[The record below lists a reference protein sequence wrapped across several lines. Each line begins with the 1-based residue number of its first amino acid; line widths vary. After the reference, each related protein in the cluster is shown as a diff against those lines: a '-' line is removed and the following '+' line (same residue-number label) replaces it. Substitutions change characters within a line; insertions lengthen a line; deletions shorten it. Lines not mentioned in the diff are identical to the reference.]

1 MTVVRRRQI
10 PHFTASEFLWKICG
24 SGVVR
29 DEEDNPATAVIDTI
43 RFASGD
49 NPLTEISLRTGRG
62 AHLNKEPSDEFVE
75 EENTGLPIIVGGAN
89 ASGKTSMLRGIAFV
103 CDLLQENK
111 ITKERSS
118 EVWSQLKEMG
128 IRELELQFGV
138 EIGRSLKGSMGLQFG
153 RMTNSPHLEMLLRQL
168 PVLLESKLHGLE
180 EKNAHL
186 LNLHFQEKPSLV
198 LENLL
203 QIKMNSNDPEGFLRW
218 RDGLRLRRVG
228 ASDTISK
235 MYERYGNLYE
245 NKNSGLFR
253 GIKTERSINH
263 FLTDIQGKNVSNA
276 ELEKFNILQRNMSR
290 YANLKF
296 QKAVIIQVDRVD
308 REGSKETITKLRT
321 LIPQVAAIHSRW
333 KENPEL
339 LREQLLLRMENNQLF
354 SDLGMT
360 ASDIVYSD
368 RNLPGYSC
376 LHDYA
381 PDIVKSL
388 MMKPDNT
395 NFYTWY
401 GEYAWET
408 KQEAIDFTMEGCVHD
423 IVYYVTGQSNH
434 KRILIG
440 DKTGYTNR
448 NGPVH
453 EVKWVDR
460 SDEFDRKIV
469 WEPRESLYGK
479 SSDSTPSLSEVLRE
493 LPLLSNL
500 LGFESE
506 DSYLVDVLVRFNAFT
521 SIEKI
526 HQPYLSSGQQQVLA
540 LITAVRSSDE
550 GSLILVDEPE
560 ISLHVDWQERLV
572 EQLHA
577 PLVGSRLFITTHSPD
592 IVVRHRH
599 LCTTLLVNQD
609 GGFYR
614 S

>member
-1 MTVVRRRQI
+1 M
-10 PHFTASEFLWKICG
+10 
-24 SGVVR
+24 R
-29 DEEDNPATAVIDTI
+29 DEDDKPAIAVIDTI

-62 AHLNKEPSDEFVE
+62 THLNKEPSDEFVE
-75 EENTGLPIIVGGAN
+75 EEDTNLPIIVGGAN

-111 ITKERSS
+111 ITKKRSS
-118 EVWSQLKEMG
+118 EVWSRLKEMG
-128 IRELELQFGV
+128 ISELELQFGV
-138 EIGRSLKGSMGLQFG
+138 EIGRSLKKSRGLQFG
-153 RMTNSPHLEMLLRQL
+153 KMTNSPHLEMLLRKL

-186 LNLHFQEKPSLV
+186 LNLHFQEKPSLI

-235 MYERYGNLYE
+235 MHEGYGDLYE
-245 NKNSGLFR
+245 DKNIGLFR

-263 FLTDIQGKNVSNA
+263 FLTDTQGKNVSNA
-276 ELEKFNILQRNMSR
+276 ELEKFNILERNMSR
-290 YANLKF
+290 YVNLKF
-296 QKAVIIQVDRVD
+296 QKAEIIQVDREE

-321 LIPQVAAIHSRW
+321 LIPQFTARHSRW

-339 LREQLLLRMENNQLF
+339 LHEQLLLRMENNQLF

-368 RNLPGYSC
+368 SDVPGYSC

-381 PDIVKSL
+381 PDIVESL
-388 MMKPDNT
+388 MLKPVNT

-401 GEYAWET
+401 GDYAWKT

-423 IVYYVTGQSNH
+423 IVHYVTGQSNH
-434 KRILIG
+434 KRVLVG
-440 DKTGYTNR
+440 DNTGYTNR
-448 NGPVH
+448 NGPVQQ
-453 EVKWVDR
+453 VKWADR
-460 SDEFDRKIV
+460 SNESEKNLV
-469 WEPRESLYGK
+469 WEPRKSLYEK

-493 LPLLSNL
+493 LPFLSNL
-500 LGFESE
+500 LGLKSE
-506 DSYLVDVLVRFNAFT
+506 DSYLIDVLVRFNAFT
-521 SIEKI
+521 PIEKI

-540 LITAVRSSDE
+540 LITAVRSADE

-599 LCTTLLVNQD
+599 LCTTLLVNQ
-609 GGFYR
+609 GGDFYR
-614 S
+614 T

>member
-1 MTVVRRRQI
+1 M
-10 PHFTASEFLWKICG
+10 
-24 SGVVR
+24 R
-29 DEEDNPATAVIDTI
+29 DEDDKPAIAVIDTI

-49 NPLTEISLRTGRG
+49 NPLTEISLQTGRG

-75 EENTGLPIIVGGAN
+75 EEDTNLPIIVGGAN
-89 ASGKTSMLRGIAFV
+89 ASGKTSMLRGIAFI

-111 ITKERSS
+111 ITKKRSS

-128 IRELELQFGV
+128 IRELELQFCV
-138 EIGRSLKGSMGLQFG
+138 EIGRSSKRQTGHLQNIFD
-153 RMTNSPHLEMLLRQL
+153 LELLRRKL
-168 PVLLESKLHGLE
+168 PVVLESKLHGLE
-180 EKNAHL
+180 EKNAHPL
-186 LNLHFQEKPSLV
+186 SLHSQEKPGLI

-228 ASDTISK
+228 ASDAISK

-263 FLTDIQGKNVSNA
+263 FLMEI
-276 ELEKFNILQRNMSR
+276 EEENISGAQLNGSKTFENNMNH

-296 QKAVIIQVDRVD
+296 QKAEIIQVDRD
-308 REGSKETITKLRT
+308 EREGSKETITKLRT
-321 LIPQVAAIHSRW
+321 LIPQFTARHSTW
-333 KENPEL
+333 KEKPEL
-339 LREQLLLRMENNQLF
+339 LREQLLLRMKNNQLF

-368 RNLPGYSC
+368 PALPGYFC

-381 PDIVKSL
+381 PDIVESL
-388 MMKPDNT
+388 MLKPVYT

-401 GEYAWET
+401 GDYAWKT
-408 KQEAIDFTMEGCVHD
+408 KQEAIDFTMEGCVYD
-423 IVYYVTGQSNH
+423 IVHYVTGQSNLS
-434 KRILIG
+434 RVLVG
-440 DKTGYTNR
+440 EKTGYTNR
-448 NGPVH
+448 NGPVQ
-453 EVKWVDR
+453 EEEWVDR
-460 SDEFDRKIV
+460 SDKSEKNLV
-469 WEPRESLYGK
+469 WEPMEAKFEL
-479 SSDSTPSLSEVLRE
+479 SSDSTPTLSEILRE
-493 LPLLSNL
+493 FPFLSNL
-500 LGFESE
+500 LGLKSE
-506 DSYLVDVLVRFNAFT
+506 DSYLIDVLVRFNAFT
-521 SIEKI
+521 PIEKI

-540 LITAVRSSDE
+540 LITAVRSADE

-577 PLVGSRLFITTHSPD
+577 PLVGSRLLITTHSPD

-599 LCTTLLVNQD
+599 LCTTLLVNQEGD
-609 GGFYR
+609 FYR
-614 S
+614 K

>member
-1 MTVVRRRQI
+1 M
-10 PHFTASEFLWKICG
+10 
-24 SGVVR
+24 R
-29 DEEDNPATAVIDTI
+29 DEDDNPATAVIDTI

-62 AHLNKEPSDEFVE
+62 AHLNKEPSDEFIE
-75 EENTGLPIIVGGAN
+75 EEDTNLPNIIGGAN

-111 ITKERSS
+111 ISKKRSS
-118 EVWSQLKEMG
+118 EVWSRLKKMG

-138 EIGRSLKGSMGLQFG
+138 EIGRSVKSSFSGNIFGSNSNYLEIYLKK
-153 RMTNSPHLEMLLRQL
+153 L
-168 PVLLESKLHGLE
+168 PVMLESLLHGQNDAKRYMFDQTLS
-180 EKNAHL
+180 
-186 LNLHFQEKPSLV
+186 KPSLV

-203 QIKMNSNDPEGFLRW
+203 QIKMNSDDPEGLLRW
-218 RDGLRLRRVG
+218 RDGLRLRRNG
-228 ASDTISK
+228 ASDAISK
-235 MYERYGNLYE
+235 MYHKYGDLHE
-245 NKNSGLFR
+245 DKNPGLFR
-253 GIKTERSINH
+253 GIKTEKSINH
-263 FLTDIQGKNVSNA
+263 FLTEYEGKNISGA
-276 ELEKFNILQRNMSR
+276 KLDKSKIFEENMGR

-296 QKAVIIQVDRVD
+296 QKAEMIQVDRGE

-321 LIPQVAAIHSRW
+321 LIPQFTAKHSRW

-368 RNLPGYSC
+368 KEVPGYFC

-381 PDIVKSL
+381 PDIVESL
-388 MMKPDNT
+388 ILKPVNT

-401 GEYAWET
+401 GDYAWKT
-408 KQEAIDFTMEGCVHD
+408 KQEAINFTMEGCVHD
-423 IVYYVTGQSNH
+423 IVHYVTGQSNLS
-434 KRILIG
+434 RVLVG
-440 DKTGYTNR
+440 DNTGYTNR
-448 NGPVH
+448 HGPVH
-453 EVKWVDR
+453 EVKWADR
-460 SDEFDRKIV
+460 SNESEKNLV
-469 WEPRESLYGK
+469 WEPRKSLYGK
-479 SSDSTPSLSEVLRE
+479 SSDSTPSLSEVFRE
-493 LPLLSNL
+493 LPFLSNL
-500 LGFESE
+500 LGLKSE
-506 DSYLVDVLVRFNAFT
+506 DSHLIDVLVRFNAFT
-521 SIEKI
+521 PIEKI

-540 LITAVRSSDE
+540 LITAVRSADE

-577 PLVGSRLFITTHSPD
+577 PLHGSRLLITTHSPD

-614 S
+614 T